1 MSSTD
6 MRRMRR
12 QMERDI
18 KKGILKT
25 GQGNEREL
33 NLPTVEDIQEYI
45 NKKLKEQQDGMQLQ
59 EDKQ

>member
-45 NKKLKEQQDGMQLQ
+45 NKKLKEQEDGMQLQ

>member
-6 MRRMRR
+6 GRRMRR
-12 QMERDI
+12 RMERDI

-33 NLPTVEDIQEYI
+33 NLPTKEDIEVYI

-59 EDKQ
+59 EEQR